1 MLKNVTREADMIFR
15 YMFAAILLATT
26 LMDTAYG
33 ATAKTPLTKNPQSK
47 TENIVPITIL
57 SIIPAQGEPG
67 KNVTLYGGGFTAETT
82 GFLGN
87 FEVPVRI
94 LGAKQ
99 LSFEIPNLA
108 PGLYALFLK
117 REDNSTSK
125 TYNFT
130 VLPQKPVV
138 TALQPDRVDVC
149 STGRERDI
157 VAIGR
162 YFKENS
168 MVFFD
173 GAVIKNRFISSEAIS
188 FTVPDVAGGL
198 HQVQVKNSEEAS
210 SITMALF
217 IDAKPEILSITQG
230 DEFVNYYNLII
241 SGKNFQQNSVLIVDG
256 KRLSGVTINPNEQEK
271 VIYVDCS
278 NIIYQRHP
286 FDTAPKNFRVQVI
299 NPNGAESPVI
309 QVTAP

>member
-1 MLKNVTREADMIFR
+1 MLFR
-15 YMFAAILLATT
+15 HTISAILLAVT
-26 LMDTAYG
+26 LTVAAYG
-33 ATAKTPLTKNPQSK
+33 ATAKPLPAQADQNRA
-47 TENIVPITIL
+47 ENITPITVL

-67 KNVTLYGGGFTAETT
+67 GNVTLYGGGFTSETT

-87 FEVPVRI
+87 FEVAARI
-94 LGAKQ
+94 VGAKQ

-125 TYNFT
+125 IYNFT
-130 VLPQKPVV
+130 VLPQKPIV
-138 TALQPDRVDVC
+138 TALQPDRVDLC
-149 STGRERDI
+149 SSGRERDVVI
-157 VAIGR
+157 TGR
-162 YFKENS
+162 HFKENS

-173 GAVIKNRFISSEAIS
+173 GAVIKSRFITSEAIS
-188 FTVPDVAGGL
+188 LTVPDIAGGL

-210 SITMALF
+210 SMAIALL

-241 SGKNFQQNSVLIVDG
+241 SGKNFLQNSVLIVDG
-256 KRLSGVTINPNEQEK
+256 KRLSGLATNSNEQEK
-271 VIYVDCS
+271 LVYVDCS
-278 NIIYQRHP
+278 ILIYQRHP
-286 FDTAPKNFRVQVI
+286 YDTAPKNFRVQVI
-299 NPNGAESPVI
+299 NSSGAESSVI

>member
-1 MLKNVTREADMIFR
+1 MLFR
-15 YMFAAILLATT
+15 HTISAILLAVT
-26 LMDTAYG
+26 LTVAAYG
-33 ATAKTPLTKNPQSK
+33 ATAKPLPAQADQNRA
-47 TENIVPITIL
+47 ENITPITVL

-67 KNVTLYGGGFTAETT
+67 GNVTLYGGGFTSETT

-87 FEVPVRI
+87 FEVAARI
-94 LGAKQ
+94 VGAKQ

-125 TYNFT
+125 IYNFT
-130 VLPQKPVV
+130 VLPQKPIV
-138 TALQPDRVDVC
+138 TALQPDRVDLC
-149 STGRERDI
+149 SSGRERDVVI
-157 VAIGR
+157 TGR
-162 YFKENS
+162 HFKENS

-173 GAVIKNRFISSEAIS
+173 GAVIKSRFITSEAIS
-188 FTVPDVAGGL
+188 LTVPDIAGGL

-210 SITMALF
+210 SMAMALL

-241 SGKNFQQNSVLIVDG
+241 SGKNFLQNSVLIVDG
-256 KRLSGVTINPNEQEK
+256 KRLSGLATNSNEQEK
-271 VIYVDCS
+271 LVYVDCS
-278 NIIYQRHP
+278 ILIYQRHP
-286 FDTAPKNFRVQVI
+286 YDTAPKNFRVQVI
-299 NPNGAESPVI
+299 NSSGAESSVI